1 MRRLIL
7 RINGAVQGVGFRP
20 FVYRTAK
27 ELNLKGYVLND
38 TNGVVIEAE
47 GSPEKLDAFL
57 LIINK
62 DRPPLAHIF
71 SQEISYGM
79 PAGFIDFSIKGSK
92 GIGSRDVL
100 IIPDIATC
108 DQCRQELLDPGDRR
122 YLYPFINCTN
132 CGPRFTIIER
142 LPYDRA
148 NTTMKNF
155 TMCTECRI
163 EYDDPS
169 NRRFHAQPN
178 ACPLCGP
185 QVRLYRSDGTL
196 ISEKRDAIRLV
207 LEEIKNGSVAAVRG
221 IGGFH
226 LICDATNDKSVRL
239 LRERKRRQEKPFAV
253 MFRDISHIRGHA
265 DISVMEEAL
274 LLSPER
280 PVVLVRKKEGGL
292 SPAVAPGLKSIG
304 AFLPYSPLHHILL
317 DKLESPVI
325 ATSGNLSDEPIV
337 KDNEDAFEKLAAFT
351 DYILVHDRPIRRR
364 CDDSVVKAIG
374 GFPTPLRRSR
384 GYAPLPVRL
393 PFKLRNRVLAAGGFY
408 KNTIAIGFED
418 KVIMSQHIGD
428 IGTIDAI
435 DYFDEAVRDICS
447 IYDFKPEVIA
457 HDLHPTYETTR
468 WALSQEGVMRVG
480 VQHHFAHVVSCMAE
494 NGLSN
499 EVLGVAWDGT
509 GYGDDNTLWGCEFL
523 VSDYAGYRRL
533 LNLRPIRLP
542 GGEMAIK
549 EPRRVALSIL
559 FELFGEG
566 CLAMD
571 LPALRSFD
579 KKEIDILFRA
589 WKLGINS
596 PYSSSAG
603 RLFDAV
609 ASILGLRQRL
619 DYEGQAAM
627 MVEDL
632 YSPDIKDAYPF
643 SVSNGVIDW
652 GPVFTAMLGDRE
664 KEKIPSRFI
673 NTLAEIV
680 LMAARTAGLREVC
693 LSGGVF
699 QNNPLT
705 TRVIELLS
713 SEFNVFTHRK
723 VPPNDGCIALGQA
736 VIGGMKKL

>member
-27 ELNLKGYVLND
+27 KLNLKGYVLND
-38 TNGVVIEAE
+38 TNGVVIEAD
-47 GSPEKLDAFL
+47 GSPEELDAFL

-79 PAGFIDFSIKGSK
+79 PAGFIDFSIKESK
-92 GIGSRDVL
+92 GIGRRDVL

-108 DQCRQELLDPGDRR
+108 DQCRHELLDPGDRR

-185 QVRLYRSDGTL
+185 QVRLYRSDGIL
-196 ISEKRDAIRLV
+196 ISEKRDAIGLV

-253 MFRDISHIRGHA
+253 MFRDIAHIKGHA

-317 DKLESPVI
+317 GKLESPVI

-337 KDNEDAFEKLAAFT
+337 KDNEDAFEKLAAFA

-393 PFKLRNRVLAAGGFY
+393 PFKLRNKVLAAGGFY

-428 IGTIDAI
+428 IGTVDAI
-435 DYFDEAVRDICS
+435 DYFDEAVRDICG
-447 IYDFKPEVIA
+447 IYDFNPEVIA
-457 HDLHPTYETTR
+457 HDLHPAYETTR

-494 NGLSN
+494 NGLNN

-509 GYGDDNTLWGCEFL
+509 GYGDDNTLWGGEFL
-523 VSDYAGYRRL
+523 VSDYDGYKRL

-559 FELFGEG
+559 FELFAEG
-566 CLAMD
+566 CLDMD
-571 LPALRSFD
+571 MPALRSFG
-579 KKEIDILFRA
+579 KKETDILFRA

-643 SVSNGVIDW
+643 RVSNGVIDW

-680 LMAARTAGLREVC
+680 LMAARTAGLKDVC

-713 SEFNVFTHRK
+713 PEFNVFTHRK

-736 VIGGMKKL
+736 VAGGMKRL